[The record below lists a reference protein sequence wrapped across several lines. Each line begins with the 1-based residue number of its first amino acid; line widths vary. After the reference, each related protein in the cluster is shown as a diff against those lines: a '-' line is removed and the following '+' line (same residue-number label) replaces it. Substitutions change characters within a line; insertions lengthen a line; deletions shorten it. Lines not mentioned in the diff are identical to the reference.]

1 MSISAKGGM
10 GQIWPIP
17 TVQRGL
23 NSKPYQKPF
32 QKIKYI
38 RKNGKVV
45 RSYLNL
51 TTLPGGVVRSKPYLE
66 NLTNLTTP
74 SQYLYQD
81 IAEISLVN
89 TSLLHLNFTNSNI
102 LRIQSLNSYEENW
115 T

>member
-1 MSISAKGGM
+1 M
-10 GQIWPIP
+10 
-17 TVQRGL
+17 
-23 NSKPYQKPF
+23 
-32 QKIKYI
+32 
-38 RKNGKVV
+38 V

-81 IAEISLVN
+81 IAVTAEISLVN

-115 T
+115 TLSLDRLILNW